1 MAMIE
6 VRGIT
11 KSFPV
16 KRQDPTSGKL
26 VSETL
31 TVLKDFS
38 VHFDQEGVT
47 VLIGPSGTGKSTLLR
62 CINALETIDAGDI
75 IVDGLSVRDRKS
87 IRKIRMTCGMVFQQT
102 VLFPHLDV
110 MNNLI
115 MGPVKLLGMHRG
127 EAVEKARHLLNK
139 VGLSSKELAKHNEL
153 SGGEQQRIAIARALM
168 MNPKALLLD
177 EITSAL
183 DPEMTSEVLCI
194 LEALAAD
201 GVCMLAVTHEMA
213 FAQHV
218 ASRILFMDKGAL
230 ACDAT
235 KDDFFTVHR
244 KENERIAAF
253 LKFIGE

>member
-6 VRGIT
+6 VKNIT
-11 KSFPV
+11 KSFDI
-16 KRQDPTSGKL
+16 KRID
-26 VSETL
+26 ETTNKYQKAKL

-38 VHFDQEGVT
+38 VNFDQEGVT
-47 VLIGPSGTGKSTLLR
+47 VLLGPSGTGKSTLLR
-62 CINALETIDAGDI
+62 CINGLETIDKGDI
-75 IVDGLSVRDRKS
+75 VVDGMSVKDKHQLRR
-87 IRKIRMTCGMVFQQT
+87 IRQTCGMVFQQT

-110 MNNLI
+110 MRNLI
-115 MGPVKLLGMHRG
+115 LGPIKLLGMSNKD
-127 EAVEKARHLLNK
+127 AVDKAKLLLDK
-139 VGLSSKELAKHNEL
+139 VGLFNKEKALHNEL

-183 DPEMTSEVLCI
+183 DPEMTSEVLNI
-194 LEALAAD
+194 LEKLASD

-218 ASRILFMDKGAL
+218 ASRILFMDKGSL
-230 ACDAT
+230 VCDAK
-235 KDDFFTVHR
+235 KDDFFTIYR
-244 KENERIAAF
+244 KENERIASF

>member
-6 VRGIT
+6 VKRIA
-11 KSFPV
+11 KSFDV
-16 KRQDPTSGKL
+16 KRRDERTGRFVRGK
-26 VSETL
+26 L

-38 VHFDQEGVT
+38 VDFNQEGVT
-47 VLIGPSGTGKSTLLR
+47 VLLGPSGTGKSTLLR
-62 CINALETIDAGDI
+62 CINGLETIDRGDI
-75 IVDGLSVRDRKS
+75 LVDGMSVRDKRMLK
-87 IRKIRMTCGMVFQQT
+87 KIRLTCGMVFQQT

-110 MNNLI
+110 MNNLT
-115 MGPVKLLGMHRG
+115 MGPVKLLGMRRKEAG
-127 EAVEKARHLLNK
+127 ERARFFLNK
-139 VGLSSKELAKHNEL
+139 VGLSNKEKARHNEL

-183 DPEMTSEVLCI
+183 DPEMTSEVLRI
-194 LEALAAD
+194 LENLAAD

-218 ASRILFMDKGAL
+218 ASRILFMEKGSL
-230 ACDAT
+230 VCDAG
-235 KDDFFTVHR
+235 KDEFFTVYR
-244 KENERIAAF
+244 RENERIASF